1 MKISEL
7 EDSLKSFKGSKAQ
20 RKNAEKELKK
30 MKLSLAEEELQ
41 EKKDLQE
48 RLEMLR
54 RHIEEDLVGF
64 WWEIYGPN
72 ELKDT
77 LREISLVESK
87 LC

>member
-48 RLEMLR
+48 RLDYLK
-54 RHIEEDLVGF
+54 RHIKEDLVGF
-64 WWEIYGPN
+64 WWEIYGIN

-77 LREISLVESK
+77 QNEIALIESK
-87 LC
+87 L